1 MLTQLSGDSAC
12 LARLHDASADGVWVQ
27 AATLAAMPAR
37 FFRDVPE
44 IPISFLVLSSVAA
57 VLLTCLMDVLPY
69 AVYVTATR
77 DQTQQVNTLAKA

>member
-1 MLTQLSGDSAC
+1 M
-12 LARLHDASADGVWVQ
+12 
-27 AATLAAMPAR
+27 TLAAMPSR

-69 AVYVTATR
+69 AVYVRATQDR
-77 DQTQQVNTLAKA
+77 KQNFNELAKA